1 MNRFGLAI
9 VATLLLFAACR
20 KDGGVGLS
28 LLNDGLQTGM
38 VDSFTV
44 LSEQVTEDTI
54 KTKNPQRILI
64 GQRND
69 VAFGDIQAGFCAQFV
84 PTTNTSSITGAVSID
99 SSVITFPFAGYAG
112 DTSASITFEVFE
124 LDTELHADSV
134 YTNKFSPK
142 IGAKIGGITYS
153 NGCKPSTYI
162 SIKEPTATGG
172 DSTVS
177 RIAQVRITIDAAVAR
192 RLLLSGKNTSA
203 TDFLAYFKGVYVRAT
218 VNSSNG
224 GAIYYLSPASSLST
238 MTIFFHEGTNFK
250 KYEYLHT
257 STSTWVNVFKY
268 DQSSSLASLQMGPR
282 NPQITKLYVEG
293 MGGFKGKFTFPYI
306 RNLLAEK
313 KDLAIN
319 RAELILPLD
328 PSNNPNS
335 GFYAPRL
342 GLLAADS
349 NGKNDILSDFFSS
362 LGIFNGYYDKT
373 KNAYVMNITQYMQD
387 LVYSDKDYGV
397 LVQAYYG
404 GIDGF
409 RTIIST
415 DTSGLRLNNPKLRI
429 IFTKIK

>member
-28 LLNDGLQTGM
+28 LVNDGLQTGM
-38 VDSFTV
+38 VDTFTV
-44 LSEQVTEDTI
+44 LSQQVTEDTI

-64 GQRND
+64 GQRD
-69 VAFGDIQAGFCAQFV
+69 DAAFGDIKAGFCAQFI
-84 PTTNTSSITGAVSID
+84 PTTNTSSVTGTVAID
-99 SSVITFPFAGYAG
+99 SAVITFPFAGYAG
-112 DTSASITFEVFE
+112 DTTASISFEVFE
-124 LDTELHADSV
+124 LDSSLSADTV
-134 YTNKFSPK
+134 YTNKFSPSFRT
-142 IGAKIGGITYS
+142 KIGGTTYS
-153 NGCKPSTYI
+153 NGCKPGTILSV
-162 SIKEPTATGG
+162 KEPTASGG
-172 DSTVS
+172 DSSVNRT
-177 RIAQVRITIDAAVAR
+177 AQVRISIDTSVAR

-203 TDFLAYFKGVYVRAT
+203 TDFLDYFKGVYVRAT
-218 VNSSNG
+218 VTSING
-224 GAIYYLSPASSLST
+224 GVIYYLSPASSQST
-238 MTIFFHEGTNFK
+238 MTIYFHEGTNFK
-250 KYEYLHT
+250 KYEYLH
-257 STSTWVNVFKY
+257 SATSTWINVFKY
-268 DQSSSLASLQMGPR
+268 NQTGSIADLQKGIR

-306 RNLLAEK
+306 RNMLAEK

-328 PSNNPNS
+328 PSNNPNQ

-342 GLLAADS
+342 GLLASDS
-349 NGKNDILSDFFSS
+349 NGKNDVLADFFSS
-362 LGIFNGYYDKT
+362 LGLFNGYYDKS

-404 GIDGF
+404 GIDGS